1 MTTLRYN
8 YHIQLKDAI
17 TGKAIITSGGKCY
30 VAGDGASAKANCTDS
45 AGTAATNPVTP
56 TRGMIDF
63 WSTAQVVDLYIL
75 SPSGHFVVLTGIT
88 PSGPNEVAINTDR
101 VTQCFIIPFSI
112 ADTAA
117 ATETDT
123 GFDLPSKCSVLDRLH
138 GCGVR
143 VTAVDAT
150 EDIDVGT
157 LSSESGGDADGLIAA
172 SDMDNLG
179 IVTGTNGALFSSNA
193 PYRSDAQTAKSIS
206 YTLTTGSDTGVGFI
220 MLPYRLWVA

>member
-8 YHIQLKDAI
+8 YHIQLKDRV

-30 VAGDGASAKANCTDS
+30 VAGDGVPAKANCTDS

-63 WSTAQVVDLYIL
+63 WSTAAVVDLYIL
-75 SPSGHFVVLTGIT
+75 TSTGHFIVLTGIT
-88 PSGPNEVAINTDR
+88 PSGPNEVEVSTDR
-101 VTQCFIIPFSI
+101 IRQTMIIPFSI

-123 GFDLPSKCSVLDRLH
+123 GFDIPSKAQMLDRLH
-138 GCGVR
+138 GCGLR
-143 VTAVDAT
+143 VIAIDAT

-172 SDMDNLG
+172 SDMDVLG
-179 IVTGTNGALFSSNA
+179 MVTGTNGALFSSNA
-193 PYRSDAQTAKSIS
+193 PYKSDAQTAKSIS
-206 YTLTTGSDTGVGFI
+206 YTLTTGSDTGTGYI
-220 MLPYRLWVA
+220 ILPYNVYVA